1 MKEPSPLE
9 IQPIERRKGGRRQ
22 TDVDG
27 AFNDGYKLS
36 SFGSQK
42 TWIGWTL
49 WAWRVLALIVGSWV
63 MAVAIFNGIS
73 TVFAHLSATLP

>member
-1 MKEPSPLE
+1 MKEQGPLG

-36 SFGSQK
+36 SFRSQK
-42 TWIGWTL
+42 TWVGWTL
-49 WAWRVLALIVGSWV
+49 WAWRVLALIIGSWV
-63 MAVAIFNGIS
+63 MAVAIFKAIWS
-73 TVFAHLSATLP
+73 VFAHMSATLS